1 MKKDLYSD
9 SGLIVILLIL
19 GLIFWILSF
28 WLIAS
33 TEEGSNIAFDIA
45 LCPGLM
51 LNAYLIIRR
60 TKEPFNMIT
69 TFSLMIFIGGMSS
82 LKLAAADYSAHFYQE
97 HFRAFRP
104 DRSPT
109 LFIIFIVAAAILEL
123 FLILGVLRFCSPIPF
138 HLKKLVPFTL
148 LLITLGDAFW
158 WLCSSF
164 VWIIFNMGGIAG

>member
-1 MKKDLYSD
+1 MKNNLYSD
-9 SGLIVILLIL
+9 SGLIAILLIL

-33 TEEGSNIAFDIA
+33 TEERSNIAFDIA
-45 LCPGLM
+45 LCPSLM

-60 TKEPFNMIT
+60 AKESFNMLT
-69 TFSLMIFIGGMSS
+69 TFSLMIFIGGMSC
-82 LKLAAADYSAHFYQE
+82 LKLTAANYSAHFYQE

-109 LFIIFIVAAAILEL
+109 LFIIFMVVAAILEL

-148 LLITLGDAFW
+148 LLITFGDAFW
-158 WLCSSF
+158 WLMSSF
-164 VWIIFNMGGIAG
+164 IWIIFNMGGG